1 LHNSKKCCTFAAAK
15 VKIHTMSDKE
25 PLYFL
30 SFCVEAYKMRH
41 GMSGDDALALFDRK
55 GVTSYLTEHYD
66 VLHTQG
72 KDWLVDDIDQFI
84 QNRQ

>member
-1 LHNSKKCCTFAAAK
+1 MHNSKKCCTFAVAK
-15 VKIHTMSDKE
+15 VKAYTMNDKE

-72 KDWLVDDIDQFI
+72 KEWLVDDIDQFI
-84 QNRQ
+84 QNRK

>member
-1 LHNSKKCCTFAAAK
+1 
-15 VKIHTMSDKE
+15 
-25 PLYFL
+25 
-30 SFCVEAYKMRH
+30 MRH
-41 GMSGDDALALFDRK
+41 GLSGDETLALFDRK

-72 KDWLVDDIDQFI
+72 KEWLIDDIDQFI

>member
-1 LHNSKKCCTFAAAK
+1 
-15 VKIHTMSDKE
+15 
-25 PLYFL
+25 
-30 SFCVEAYKMRH
+30 MRH
-41 GMSGDDALALFDRK
+41 GLSGDDALALFDRK